1 VSRLVARDVAI
12 SFGGVRALDGIDLA
26 LPAGEIRGV
35 IGPNGAGKTTLL
47 NVISGL
53 DRPQR
58 GEIVLDG
65 RSIVGL
71 RPSRIAALGL
81 ARTFQTTQLFRG
93 MTVLEN
99 VMTGLHGRL
108 RTGVVGAALG
118 LGRLHREESEAARR
132 AHAILE
138 FVGMAPFEQRA
149 ATELSF
155 GQQRV
160 VEIARALV
168 NEPSVLLLDEPAV
181 GLSLSRVAEVDALL
195 RKIRD
200 ERGVTIV
207 LIEHVIRLVMDV
219 SDRIT
224 VLNYGKKLAEGTPAE
239 IRQEPAVIEAYLGRE
254 VYARS
259 PAS

>member
-1 VSRLVARDVAI
+1 VNRLVTRDVAI
-12 SFGGVRALDGIDLA
+12 AFGGVHALDGVDLELA
-26 LPAGEIRGV
+26 AGEIRGI

-53 DRPQR
+53 NRPQR
-58 GEIVLDG
+58 GEITLDG

-71 RPSRIAALGL
+71 KPSRIAALGL

-108 RTGVVGAALG
+108 RAGVVGAALG
-118 LGRLHREESEAARR
+118 LSRLHREEADAARR
-132 AHAILE
+132 AHAILD
-138 FVGMAPFEQRA
+138 FVGMAQFSERL

-181 GLSLSRVAEVDALL
+181 GLSLNRVTEVDALL

-224 VLNYGKKLAEGTPAE
+224 VLNYGRKLAEGTPEE
-239 IRQEPAVIEAYLGRE
+239 IRRSPAVIEAYLGSE
-254 VYARS
+254 VHARR